1 MHKESSGICTT
12 ICSNASGIS
21 TAELL
26 VYGAEIGLN
35 TERYND
41 ELLREVYAS
50 QVRADL
56 MSGIHGGVTDTPTF
70 FINGTRYD
78 GPVRFETL
86 LAVVQAAGAQH

>member
-1 MHKESSGICTT
+1 VHKASSGICTT

-56 MSGIHGGVTDTPTF
+56 MSGIHSGVSDTPTF
-70 FINGTRYD
+70 FINGTHYD
-78 GPVRFETL
+78 DPLRFETL
-86 LAVVQAAGAQH
+86 LAAIQAADAQH